1 MVRADFFQVDIS
13 LALRNEFVN
22 SRQPMWN
29 YVSHFVII

>member
-1 MVRADFFQVDIS
+1 MILADFLQANIS

>member
-1 MVRADFFQVDIS
+1 MVQADFFQANIS

-22 SRQPMWN
+22 SRQPMRN